1 MRNFS
6 VNIFLSPE
14 SVWRLTRV
22 LFQVLNMGRGCDRLR
37 WWPRTQ
43 ADSGQVQEGAGAARG
58 RRRGRAR
65 PPESWHPPGSYG
77 TRRLRE
83 SLRSVCQKRPS
94 DFCSPGAP
102 LCAPRDSDGDWL
114 SARLTAHGLVLALSR
129 AGVRALVTLG
139 QPAQAAAAVTWD
151 SGSALLGATRRP
163 RQTAEHTGRI
173 GFLGVG
179 FIVSPDT

>member
-1 MRNFS
+1 MFCS
-6 VNIFLSPE
+6 KCSTWGEAVTASGGGPGP
-14 SVWRLTRV
+14 RLTR
-22 LFQVLNMGRGCDRLR
+22 GRCRKELGRR
-37 WWPRTQ
+37 
-43 ADSGQVQEGAGAARG
+43 GG